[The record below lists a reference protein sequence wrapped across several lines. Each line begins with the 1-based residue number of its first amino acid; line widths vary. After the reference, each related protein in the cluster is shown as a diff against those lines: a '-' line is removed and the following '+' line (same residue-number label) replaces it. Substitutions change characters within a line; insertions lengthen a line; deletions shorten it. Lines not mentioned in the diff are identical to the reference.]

1 MRNKSQGIR
10 GVGGDMKQKMT
21 GVEEKLRH
29 KEVEYISIEDLEL
42 DVENPRFGEDSSV
55 TDTQIDVL
63 NNIVKNYG
71 VTDVISSIAVN
82 GYFSAEPMVVRKNN
96 NQKYTV
102 MEGNR
107 RLAACLILKNDDRA
121 RDQVN
126 LHQQY
131 IDKYIS
137 HGQPKID
144 PIPAIVFE
152 GDDGV
157 DKKSLISYLGVR
169 HIVSTKDWDSY
180 AKAAW
185 IARTIK
191 EGDMSVSDISTMIG
205 DRNST
210 IKRLLSGY
218 NFIKQMEST
227 GKYNKDDSV
236 KKGRGSN
243 TSYPFSWVYTL
254 LGYKSIQDFVGLS
267 EDPTDSNPIDDKKL
281 DNAKLLMTAMFG
293 NKNKGQN
300 SQVKDSRN
308 LGVLAEVVA
317 SPEKIV
323 LLKQGKDVEEINDLT
338 QPIGERLTSLML
350 DIRGRLDECITR
362 VGREDLP
369 RQDAIELNNYLE
381 QISKQF
387 RSFRVSINQAISG
400 NDSEG
405 F

>member
-1 MRNKSQGIR
+1 ME
-10 GVGGDMKQKMT
+10 D
-21 GVEEKLRH
+21 KLKH
-29 KEVEYISIEDLEL
+29 KAVQYINIEDLEL
-42 DVENPRFGEDSSV
+42 DVENPRFGEDSSSS
-55 TDTQIDVL
+55 DTQVDVL

-96 NQKYTV
+96 NKKFTV

-131 IDKYIS
+131 IDKYNS
-137 HGQPKID
+137 HGCPKID
-144 PIPAIVFE
+144 PVPAIVFE
-152 GDDGV
+152 DDDGV

-185 IARTIK
+185 ISRTIK

-218 NFIKQMEST
+218 NFIKQMESA

-254 LGYKSIQDFVGLS
+254 LSYKSIQDFVGLS
-267 EDPTDSNPIDDKKL
+267 DNPTDPNPIDEKKL
-281 DNAKLLMTAMFG
+281 DNAELLMTAMFG

-308 LGVLAEVVA
+308 LGVLAEIVA
-317 SPEKIV
+317 SPEKVI
-323 LLKQGKDVEEINDLT
+323 LLKQGKDVEDINDLT
-338 QPIGERLTSLML
+338 QPIGDRLTSLML
-350 DIRGRLDECITR
+350 EIRSKLDECLTR

-369 RQDAIELNNYLE
+369 MQDAIQLNIYLE

-387 RSFRVSINQAISG
+387 RSFRVSINEAITGS
-400 NDSEG
+400 DSEG

>member
-1 MRNKSQGIR
+1 
-10 GVGGDMKQKMT
+10 MKKNSV
-21 GVEEKLRH
+21 GVEDKLKH
-29 KEVEYISIEDLEL
+29 KAVQYINIEDLEL
-42 DVENPRFGEDSSV
+42 DVENPRFGEDSSSS
-55 TDTQIDVL
+55 DTQVDVL

-82 GYFSAEPMVVRKNN
+82 GYFSAEPMVVRENN
-96 NQKYTV
+96 NKKFTV

-131 IDKYIS
+131 IDKYNS
-137 HGQPKID
+137 HGCPKID
-144 PIPAIVFE
+144 PVPAIVFE
-152 GDDGV
+152 DDDGV

-185 IARTIK
+185 ISRTIK

-218 NFIKQMEST
+218 NFIKQMESA

-254 LGYKSIQDFVGLS
+254 LSYKSIQDFVGLS
-267 EDPTDSNPIDDKKL
+267 DNPTDPNPIDEKKL

-308 LGVLAEVVA
+308 LGVLAEIVA
-317 SPEKIV
+317 SPEKVI
-323 LLKQGKDVEEINDLT
+323 LLKQGKDVEDINDLT
-338 QPIGERLTSLML
+338 QPIGDRLTSLML
-350 DIRGRLDECITR
+350 EIRSKLDECLTR

-369 RQDAIELNNYLE
+369 MQDAIQLNIYLE

-387 RSFRVSINQAISG
+387 RSFRVSINEAITGS
-400 NDSEG
+400 DSEG

>member
-1 MRNKSQGIR
+1 
-10 GVGGDMKQKMT
+10 MKKNSV
-21 GVEEKLRH
+21 GVEDKLKH
-29 KEVEYISIEDLEL
+29 KAVQYINIEDLEL
-42 DVENPRFGEDSSV
+42 DVENPRFGEDSSSS
-55 TDTQIDVL
+55 DTQVDVL

-96 NQKYTV
+96 NKKFTV

-131 IDKYIS
+131 IDKYNS
-137 HGQPKID
+137 HGCPKID
-144 PIPAIVFE
+144 PVPAIVFE
-152 GDDGV
+152 DDDGV

-185 IARTIK
+185 ISRTIK

-205 DRNST
+205 DRKSN

-218 NFIKQMEST
+218 NFIKQMESA

-254 LGYKSIQDFVGLS
+254 LSYKSIQDFVGLS
-267 EDPTDSNPIDDKKL
+267 DNPTDPNPIDEKKL

-308 LGVLAEVVA
+308 LGVLAEIVA
-317 SPEKIV
+317 SPEKVI
-323 LLKQGKDVEEINDLT
+323 LLKQGKDVEDINDLT
-338 QPIGERLTSLML
+338 QPIGDRLTSLML
-350 DIRGRLDECITR
+350 EIRSKLDECLTR

-369 RQDAIELNNYLE
+369 MQDAIQLNIYLE

-387 RSFRVSINQAISG
+387 RSFRVSINEAITGS
-400 NDSEG
+400 DSEG

>member
-1 MRNKSQGIR
+1 
-10 GVGGDMKQKMT
+10 MKKNSV
-21 GVEEKLRH
+21 GVEDKLKH
-29 KEVEYISIEDLEL
+29 KAVQYINIEDLEL
-42 DVENPRFGEDSSV
+42 DVENPRFGEDSSSS
-55 TDTQIDVL
+55 DTQVDVL

-71 VTDVISSIAVN
+71 VTDVISSISVN

-96 NQKYTV
+96 NKKFTV

-131 IDKYIS
+131 IDKYNS
-137 HGQPKID
+137 HGCPKID
-144 PIPAIVFE
+144 PVPAIVFE
-152 GDDGV
+152 DDDGV

-185 IARTIK
+185 ISRTIK

-218 NFIKQMEST
+218 NFIKQMESA

-254 LGYKSIQDFVGLS
+254 LSYKSIQDFVGLS
-267 EDPTDSNPIDDKKL
+267 DNPTDPNPIDEKKL

-308 LGVLAEVVA
+308 LGVLAEIVA
-317 SPEKIV
+317 SPEKVI
-323 LLKQGKDVEEINDLT
+323 LLKQGKDVEDINDLT
-338 QPIGERLTSLML
+338 QPIGDRLTSLML
-350 DIRGRLDECITR
+350 EIRSKLDECLTR

-369 RQDAIELNNYLE
+369 MQDAIQLNIYLE

-387 RSFRVSINQAISG
+387 RSFRVSINEAITGS
-400 NDSEG
+400 DSEG

>member
-1 MRNKSQGIR
+1 MKKKS
-10 GVGGDMKQKMT
+10 T
-21 GVEEKLRH
+21 AVEDKLRH
-29 KEVEYISIEDLEL
+29 KEVQYLPIGFLDL
-42 DVENPRFGEDSSV
+42 DVENPRFGEDSSSS
-55 TDTQIDVL
+55 DTQIDVL

-82 GYFSAEPMVVRKNN
+82 GYFSAEPMVVKKIGDD
-96 NQKYTV
+96 KYTV

-121 RDQVN
+121 RDQVS

-131 IDKYIS
+131 IDKYIA
-137 HGQPKID
+137 HGYPKID

-152 GDDGV
+152 DDDDI

-191 EGDMSVSDISTMIG
+191 DGNMSVSDISTMIG

-218 NFIKQMEST
+218 NFIKQMESA

-267 EDPTDSNPIDDKKL
+267 DDPTISNPIDDKKL

-293 NKNKGQN
+293 NKNKGLN

-308 LGVLAEVVA
+308 LGVLAEIVA
-317 SPEKIV
+317 SPEKII

-338 QPIGERLTSLML
+338 QPIGERLTNLML
-350 DIRGRLDECITR
+350 EIRGKLDECITR

-369 RQDAIELNNYLE
+369 KQDAIDLLNYLE

-387 RSFRVSINQAISG
+387 RTLRTSISEAVSG
-400 NDSEG
+400 NDAEG

>member
-1 MRNKSQGIR
+1 MASNKTSVI
-10 GVGGDMKQKMT
+10 
-21 GVEEKLRH
+21 EEKLGR
-29 KEVEYISIEDLEL
+29 KAVTELELEHLLL
-42 DVENPRFGEDSSV
+42 DVENPRFGEESSSS
-55 TDTQIDVL
+55 DTQIDVL

-82 GYFSAEPMVVRKNN
+82 GYFSAEPMVVKKIGKD
-96 NQKYTV
+96 KYTV

-107 RLAACLILKNDDRA
+107 RLAACLILKGDDRA
-121 RDQVN
+121 RDQSS

-131 IDKYIS
+131 IDKYKQ
-137 HGQPKID
+137 HGSPKID
-144 PIPAIVFE
+144 PIPAIIFE
-152 GDDGV
+152 DGDEV

-191 EGDMSVSDISTMIG
+191 DGDMSVNDISTMIG

-210 IKRLLSGY
+210 IKRLLAGY
-218 NFIKQMEST
+218 HFIKQMEST
-227 GKYNKDDSV
+227 GKYNKEDSV

-254 LGYKSIQDFVGLS
+254 LGYKSVQDFVGLAD
-267 EDPTDSNPIDDKKL
+267 DPTIPDPIDVQKL

-300 SQVKDSRN
+300 SQVRDSRN
-308 LGVLAEVVA
+308 LGILAEVVA
-317 SPEKIV
+317 SPEKV
-323 LLKQGKDVEEINDLT
+323 SLLKQGKDVAEISDLT
-338 QPIGERLTSLML
+338 QPIEERLTGLML
-350 DIRGRLDECITR
+350 EIRSRLDECISR
-362 VGREDLP
+362 LGREDLS
-369 RQDAIELNNYLE
+369 RDGAVDLLNYVD
-381 QISKQF
+381 QIGKQF
-387 RSFRVSINQAISG
+387 RTFKTAVTNAING
-400 NDSEG
+400 DNEEG

>member
-1 MRNKSQGIR
+1 
-10 GVGGDMKQKMT
+10 MKKNSV
-21 GVEEKLRH
+21 GVEDKLKH
-29 KEVEYISIEDLEL
+29 KAVQYINIEDLEL
-42 DVENPRFGEDSSV
+42 DVENPRFGEDSSSS
-55 TDTQIDVL
+55 DTQVDVL

-96 NQKYTV
+96 NKKFTV

-131 IDKYIS
+131 IDKYNS
-137 HGQPKID
+137 HGCPKID
-144 PIPAIVFE
+144 PVPAIVFE
-152 GDDGV
+152 DDDGV

-185 IARTIK
+185 ISRTIK

-218 NFIKQMEST
+218 NFIKQMESA

-254 LGYKSIQDFVGLS
+254 LSYKSIQDFVGLS
-267 EDPTDSNPIDDKKL
+267 DNPTDPNPIDEKKL

-308 LGVLAEVVA
+308 LGVLAEIVA
-317 SPEKIV
+317 SPEKVI
-323 LLKQGKDVEEINDLT
+323 LLKQGKDVEDINDLT
-338 QPIGERLTSLML
+338 QPISDRLTSLML
-350 DIRGRLDECITR
+350 EIRSKLDECLTR

-369 RQDAIELNNYLE
+369 MQDAIQLNIYLE

-387 RSFRVSINQAISG
+387 RSFRVSINEAITGS
-400 NDSEG
+400 DSEG

>member
-1 MRNKSQGIR
+1 
-10 GVGGDMKQKMT
+10 MKKNSV
-21 GVEEKLRH
+21 GVEDKLKH
-29 KEVEYISIEDLEL
+29 KAVQYINIEDLEL
-42 DVENPRFGEDSSV
+42 DVENPRFGEDSSSS
-55 TDTQIDVL
+55 DTQVYVL

-96 NQKYTV
+96 NKKFTV

-131 IDKYIS
+131 IDKYNS
-137 HGQPKID
+137 HGCPKID
-144 PIPAIVFE
+144 PVPAIVFE
-152 GDDGV
+152 DDDGV

-185 IARTIK
+185 ISRTIK

-218 NFIKQMEST
+218 NFIKQMESA

-254 LGYKSIQDFVGLS
+254 LSYKSIQDFVGLS
-267 EDPTDSNPIDDKKL
+267 DNPTDPNPIDEKKL

-308 LGVLAEVVA
+308 LGVLAEIVA
-317 SPEKIV
+317 SPEKVI
-323 LLKQGKDVEEINDLT
+323 LLKQGKDVEDINDLT
-338 QPIGERLTSLML
+338 QPIGDRLTSLML
-350 DIRGRLDECITR
+350 EIRSKLDECLTR

-369 RQDAIELNNYLE
+369 MQDAIQLNIYLE

-387 RSFRVSINQAISG
+387 RSFRVSINEAITGS
-400 NDSEG
+400 DSEG

>member
-1 MRNKSQGIR
+1 
-10 GVGGDMKQKMT
+10 MKKNSV
-21 GVEEKLRH
+21 GVEDKLKH
-29 KEVEYISIEDLEL
+29 KAVQYINIEDLEL
-42 DVENPRFGEDSSV
+42 DVENPRFGEDSSSS
-55 TDTQIDVL
+55 DTQVDVL

-96 NQKYTV
+96 NKKFTV

-131 IDKYIS
+131 IDKYNS
-137 HGQPKID
+137 HGCPKID
-144 PIPAIVFE
+144 PVPAIVFE
-152 GDDGV
+152 DDDGV

-185 IARTIK
+185 ISRTIK

-218 NFIKQMEST
+218 NFIKQMESA

-254 LGYKSIQDFVGLS
+254 LSYKSIQDFVGLS
-267 EDPTDSNPIDDKKL
+267 DNPTDPNPIDEKKL

-308 LGVLAEVVA
+308 LGVLAEIVA
-317 SPEKIV
+317 SPEKVIQ
-323 LLKQGKDVEEINDLT
+323 LKQGKDVEDINDLT
-338 QPIGERLTSLML
+338 QPIGDRLTSLML
-350 DIRGRLDECITR
+350 EIRSKLDECLTR

-369 RQDAIELNNYLE
+369 MQDAIQLNIYLE

-387 RSFRVSINQAISG
+387 RSFRVSINEAITGS
-400 NDSEG
+400 DSEG

>member
-1 MRNKSQGIR
+1 
-10 GVGGDMKQKMT
+10 MKKVN
-21 GVEEKLRH
+21 GVEDRLRH
-29 KEVEYISIEDLEL
+29 KAVQYIRLNELFL
-42 DVENPRFGEDSSV
+42 DVENPRFGEDASSGS
-55 TDTQIDVL
+55 TQVDVL

-71 VTDVISSIAVN
+71 VNDVISSLAVN
-82 GYFSAEPMVVRKNN
+82 GYFSAEPMVVKKNGKNN
-96 NQKYTV
+96 YIV

-121 RDQVN
+121 RDQIS
-126 LHQQY
+126 LHKQY

-137 HGQPKID
+137 HNSPDLDKI
-144 PIPAIVFE
+144 PVIVFDD
-152 GDDGV
+152 DDGI

-191 EGDMSVSDISTMIG
+191 DGNMSVDDISTMIG

-218 NFIKQMEST
+218 NFIKQLESA

-243 TSYPFSWVYTL
+243 TSYPFSWVYTA

-267 EDPTDSNPIDDKKL
+267 EDATNENPIDTKKI

-293 NKNKGQN
+293 NKTKGQN

-317 SPEKIV
+317 SSEKV
-323 LLKQGKDVEEINDLT
+323 ALLKLGQDVEHIADLT
-338 QPIGERLTSLML
+338 QPIGERLTNLML
-350 DIRGRLDECITR
+350 EIRGKLDECISR
-362 VGREDLP
+362 LGRDYLP
-369 RQDAIELNNYLE
+369 KDDAIELLSYLD
-381 QISKQF
+381 QTSKQF
-387 RSFRVSINQAISG
+387 RTFKNGLTQAISG
-400 NDSEG
+400 DNTED

>member
-1 MRNKSQGIR
+1 
-10 GVGGDMKQKMT
+10 MKKNSV
-21 GVEEKLRH
+21 GVEDKLKH
-29 KEVEYISIEDLEL
+29 KAVQYINIEDLEL
-42 DVENPRFGEDSSV
+42 DVENPRFGEDSSSS
-55 TDTQIDVL
+55 DTQVDVL

-96 NQKYTV
+96 NKKFTV

-131 IDKYIS
+131 IDKYNS
-137 HGQPKID
+137 HGCPKID
-144 PIPAIVFE
+144 PVPAIVFE
-152 GDDGV
+152 DDDGV

-185 IARTIK
+185 ISRTIK

-218 NFIKQMEST
+218 NFIKQMESA

-254 LGYKSIQDFVGLS
+254 LSYKSIQDFVGLS
-267 EDPTDSNPIDDKKL
+267 DNPTDPNPIDEKKL

-308 LGVLAEVVA
+308 LGVLAEIVA
-317 SPEKIV
+317 SPEKVI
-323 LLKQGKDVEEINDLT
+323 LLKQGKDVEDINDLT
-338 QPIGERLTSLML
+338 QPIGDRLTSLML
-350 DIRGRLDECITR
+350 EIRSKLDECLTR

-369 RQDAIELNNYLE
+369 MQDAIQLNIYLE

-387 RSFRVSINQAISG
+387 KSFRVSINEAITGS
-400 NDSEG
+400 DSEG

>member
-1 MRNKSQGIR
+1 
-10 GVGGDMKQKMT
+10 MKKNSV
-21 GVEEKLRH
+21 GVEDKLKH
-29 KEVEYISIEDLEL
+29 KAVQYINIEDLEL
-42 DVENPRFGEDSSV
+42 DVENPRFGEDSSSS
-55 TDTQIDVL
+55 DTQVDVL

-96 NQKYTV
+96 NKKFTV

-107 RLAACLILKNDDRA
+107 RLAACLIHKNDDRA

-131 IDKYIS
+131 IDKYNS
-137 HGQPKID
+137 HGCPKID
-144 PIPAIVFE
+144 PVPAIVFE
-152 GDDGV
+152 DDDGV

-185 IARTIK
+185 ISRTIK

-218 NFIKQMEST
+218 NFIKQMESA

-254 LGYKSIQDFVGLS
+254 LSYKSIQDFVGLS
-267 EDPTDSNPIDDKKL
+267 DNPTDPNPIDEKKL

-308 LGVLAEVVA
+308 LGVLAEIVA
-317 SPEKIV
+317 SPEKVI
-323 LLKQGKDVEEINDLT
+323 LLKQGKDVEDINDLT
-338 QPIGERLTSLML
+338 QPIGDRLTSLML
-350 DIRGRLDECITR
+350 EIRSKLDECLTR

-369 RQDAIELNNYLE
+369 MQDAIQLNIYLE

-387 RSFRVSINQAISG
+387 RSFRVSINEAITGS
-400 NDSEG
+400 DSEG

>member
-1 MRNKSQGIR
+1 ME
-10 GVGGDMKQKMT
+10 D
-21 GVEEKLRH
+21 KLKH
-29 KEVEYISIEDLEL
+29 KAVQYINIEDLEL
-42 DVENPRFGEDSSV
+42 DVENPRFGEDSSSS
-55 TDTQIDVL
+55 DTQVDVL

-96 NQKYTV
+96 NKKFTV

-131 IDKYIS
+131 IDKYNS
-137 HGQPKID
+137 HGCPKID
-144 PIPAIVFE
+144 PVPAIVFE
-152 GDDGV
+152 DDDGV

-185 IARTIK
+185 ISRTIK

-218 NFIKQMEST
+218 NFIKQMESA

-243 TSYPFSWVYTL
+243 TSYPSSWVYTL
-254 LGYKSIQDFVGLS
+254 LSYKSIQDFVGLS
-267 EDPTDSNPIDDKKL
+267 DNPTDPNPIDEKKL

-308 LGVLAEVVA
+308 LGVLAEIVA
-317 SPEKIV
+317 SPEKVI
-323 LLKQGKDVEEINDLT
+323 LLKQGKDVEDINDLT
-338 QPIGERLTSLML
+338 QPIGDRLTSLML
-350 DIRGRLDECITR
+350 EIRSKLDECLTR

-369 RQDAIELNNYLE
+369 MQDAIQLNIYLE

-387 RSFRVSINQAISG
+387 RSFRVSINEAITGS
-400 NDSEG
+400 DSEG

>member
-1 MRNKSQGIR
+1 
-10 GVGGDMKQKMT
+10 MKKNSV
-21 GVEEKLRH
+21 GVEDKLKH
-29 KEVEYISIEDLEL
+29 KAVQYINIEDLEL
-42 DVENPRFGEDSSV
+42 DVENPRFGEDSSSS
-55 TDTQIDVL
+55 DTQVDVL

-96 NQKYTV
+96 NKKFTV

-131 IDKYIS
+131 IDKYNS
-137 HGQPKID
+137 HGCPKID
-144 PIPAIVFE
+144 PVPAIVFE
-152 GDDGV
+152 DDDGV

-185 IARTIK
+185 ISRTIK

-218 NFIKQMEST
+218 NFIKQMESA

-254 LGYKSIQDFVGLS
+254 LSYKSIQDFVGLS
-267 EDPTDSNPIDDKKL
+267 DNPTDPNPIDEKKL
-281 DNAKLLMTAMFG
+281 DNAKL
-293 NKNKGQN
+293 
-300 SQVKDSRN
+300 
-308 LGVLAEVVA
+308 
-317 SPEKIV
+317 
-323 LLKQGKDVEEINDLT
+323 
-338 QPIGERLTSLML
+338 
-350 DIRGRLDECITR
+350 
-362 VGREDLP
+362 
-369 RQDAIELNNYLE
+369 
-381 QISKQF
+381 
-387 RSFRVSINQAISG
+387 
-400 NDSEG
+400 
-405 F
+405 

>member
-1 MRNKSQGIR
+1 
-10 GVGGDMKQKMT
+10 MKKNSV
-21 GVEEKLRH
+21 GVEDKLKH
-29 KEVEYISIEDLEL
+29 KAVQYINIEDLEL
-42 DVENPRFGEDSSV
+42 DVENPRFGEDSSSS
-55 TDTQIDVL
+55 DTQVDVL

-96 NQKYTV
+96 NKQFTV

-107 RLAACLILKNDDRA
+107 RLAPCLILNNDDRA
-121 RDQVN
+121 RDQVH

-131 IDKYIS
+131 IDKYNS
-137 HGQPKID
+137 HGCPKID
-144 PIPAIVFE
+144 PVPAIVFE
-152 GDDGV
+152 DDDGV

-185 IARTIK
+185 ISRTIK

-218 NFIKQMEST
+218 NFIKQMESA

-254 LGYKSIQDFVGLS
+254 LSYKSIQDFVGLS
-267 EDPTDSNPIDDKKL
+267 DNPTDPNPIDEKKL

-308 LGVLAEVVA
+308 LGVLAEIVA
-317 SPEKIV
+317 SPEKVI
-323 LLKQGKDVEEINDLT
+323 LLKQGKDVEDINDLT
-338 QPIGERLTSLML
+338 QPIGDRLTSLML
-350 DIRGRLDECITR
+350 EIRSKLDECLTR

-369 RQDAIELNNYLE
+369 MQDAIQLNIYLE

-387 RSFRVSINQAISG
+387 RSFRVSINEAITGS
-400 NDSEG
+400 DSEG

>member
-1 MRNKSQGIR
+1 
-10 GVGGDMKQKMT
+10 MKKNSV
-21 GVEEKLRH
+21 GVEDKLKH
-29 KEVEYISIEDLEL
+29 KAVQYINIEDLEL
-42 DVENPRFGEDSSV
+42 DVENPRFGEDSSSS
-55 TDTQIDVL
+55 DTQVDVL

-96 NQKYTV
+96 NKKFTV

-131 IDKYIS
+131 IDKYNS
-137 HGQPKID
+137 HGCPKID
-144 PIPAIVFE
+144 PVPAIVFE
-152 GDDGV
+152 DDDGV

-185 IARTIK
+185 ISRTIK

-218 NFIKQMEST
+218 NFIKQMESA

-254 LGYKSIQDFVGLS
+254 LSYKSIQDFVGLS
-267 EDPTDSNPIDDKKL
+267 DNPTDPNPIDEKKL

-308 LGVLAEVVA
+308 IGVLAEIVA
-317 SPEKIV
+317 SPEKVI
-323 LLKQGKDVEEINDLT
+323 LLKQGKDVEDINDLT
-338 QPIGERLTSLML
+338 QPIGDRLTSLML
-350 DIRGRLDECITR
+350 EIRSKLDECLTR

-369 RQDAIELNNYLE
+369 MQDAIQLNIYLE

-387 RSFRVSINQAISG
+387 RSFRVSINEAITGS
-400 NDSEG
+400 DSEG

>member
-1 MRNKSQGIR
+1 ME
-10 GVGGDMKQKMT
+10 D
-21 GVEEKLRH
+21 KLKH
-29 KEVEYISIEDLEL
+29 KAVQYINIEDLEL
-42 DVENPRFGEDSSV
+42 DVENPRFGEDSSSS
-55 TDTQIDVL
+55 DTQVDVL

-96 NQKYTV
+96 NKKFTV

-131 IDKYIS
+131 IDKYNS
-137 HGQPKID
+137 HGCPKID
-144 PIPAIVFE
+144 PVPAIVFE
-152 GDDGV
+152 DDDGV

-185 IARTIK
+185 ISRTIK

-218 NFIKQMEST
+218 NFIKQMESA

-254 LGYKSIQDFVGLS
+254 LSYKSIQDFVGLS
-267 EDPTDSNPIDDKKL
+267 DNPTDPNPIDEKKL

-308 LGVLAEVVA
+308 LGVLAEIVA
-317 SPEKIV
+317 SPEKVI
-323 LLKQGKDVEEINDLT
+323 LLKQGKDVEDINDLT
-338 QPIGERLTSLML
+338 QPIGDRLTSLML
-350 DIRGRLDECITR
+350 EIRSKLDECLTR

-369 RQDAIELNNYLE
+369 MQDAIQLNIYLE

-387 RSFRVSINQAISG
+387 RSFRVSINEAITGS
-400 NDSEG
+400 DSEG

>member
-1 MRNKSQGIR
+1 MKKKSA
-10 GVGGDMKQKMT
+10 

-29 KEVEYISIEDLEL
+29 KEVQYLPIDFLDL
-42 DVENPRFGEDSSV
+42 DVENPRFGEDSSSS
-55 TDTQIDVL
+55 DTQIDVL

-82 GYFSAEPMVVRKNN
+82 GYFSAEPMVVKKIGND
-96 NQKYTV
+96 KYTV

-121 RDQVN
+121 RDQVS

-131 IDKYIS
+131 IDKYIA
-137 HGQPKID
+137 HNRPKID

-152 GDDGV
+152 DDDDI
-157 DKKSLISYLGVR
+157 DKRSLISYLGVR

-191 EGDMSVSDISTMIG
+191 DGNMSVSDISTMIG

-218 NFIKQMEST
+218 NFIKQMELA

-267 EDPTDSNPIDDKKL
+267 DDPTISNPIDDKKL

-293 NKNKGQN
+293 NKNKGLN

-308 LGVLAEVVA
+308 LGVLAEIVA
-317 SPEKIV
+317 SPEKII

-338 QPIGERLTSLML
+338 QPIGERLTNLML
-350 DIRGRLDECITR
+350 EIRGKLDECITR

-369 RQDAIELNNYLE
+369 KQDAIDLLNYLE

-387 RSFRVSINQAISG
+387 RTLRTSISEAVSG
-400 NDSEG
+400 NDAEG

>member
-1 MRNKSQGIR
+1 
-10 GVGGDMKQKMT
+10 MKKNSV
-21 GVEEKLRH
+21 GVEDKLKH
-29 KEVEYISIEDLEL
+29 KAVQYINIEDLEL
-42 DVENPRFGEDSSV
+42 DVENPRFGEDSSSS
-55 TDTQIDVL
+55 DTQVDVL

-96 NQKYTV
+96 NKKFTV

-131 IDKYIS
+131 IDKYNS
-137 HGQPKID
+137 HGCPKID
-144 PIPAIVFE
+144 PVPAIVFE
-152 GDDGV
+152 DDDGV

-185 IARTIK
+185 ISRTIK

-218 NFIKQMEST
+218 NFIKQMESA

-254 LGYKSIQDFVGLS
+254 LSYKSIQDFVGLS
-267 EDPTDSNPIDDKKL
+267 DNPTDPNPIDEKKL
-281 DNAKLLMTAMFG
+281 DNAELLMTAMFG

-308 LGVLAEVVA
+308 LGVLAEIVA
-317 SPEKIV
+317 SPEKVI
-323 LLKQGKDVEEINDLT
+323 LLKQGKDVEDINDLT
-338 QPIGERLTSLML
+338 QPIGDRLTSLML
-350 DIRGRLDECITR
+350 EIRSKLDECLTR

-369 RQDAIELNNYLE
+369 MQDAIQLNIYLE

-387 RSFRVSINQAISG
+387 RSFRVSINEAITGS
-400 NDSEG
+400 DSEG

>member
-1 MRNKSQGIR
+1 
-10 GVGGDMKQKMT
+10 MKKNSV
-21 GVEEKLRH
+21 GVEDKLKH
-29 KEVEYISIEDLEL
+29 KAVQYINIEDLEL
-42 DVENPRFGEDSSV
+42 DVENPRFGEDSSSS
-55 TDTQIDVL
+55 DTQVDVL

-96 NQKYTV
+96 NKKFTV

-131 IDKYIS
+131 IDKYNS
-137 HGQPKID
+137 HGCPKID
-144 PIPAIVFE
+144 PVPAIVFE
-152 GDDGV
+152 DDDGV

-185 IARTIK
+185 ISRTIK

-218 NFIKQMEST
+218 NFIKQMESA

-254 LGYKSIQDFVGLS
+254 LSYKSIQDFVGLS
-267 EDPTDSNPIDDKKL
+267 DNPTDPNPIDEKKL

-308 LGVLAEVVA
+308 LGVLAEIVA
-317 SPEKIV
+317 SPEKVI
-323 LLKQGKDVEEINDLT
+323 LLKQGKDVEDINDLT
-338 QPIGERLTSLML
+338 QPIGDRLTSLML
-350 DIRGRLDECITR
+350 EIRSKLDECLAR

-369 RQDAIELNNYLE
+369 MQDAIQLNIYLE

-387 RSFRVSINQAISG
+387 RSFRVSINEAITGS
-400 NDSEG
+400 DSEG

>member
-1 MRNKSQGIR
+1 
-10 GVGGDMKQKMT
+10 MKKNSV
-21 GVEEKLRH
+21 GVEDKLKH
-29 KEVEYISIEDLEL
+29 KAVQYINIEDLEL
-42 DVENPRFGEDSSV
+42 DVENPRFGEDSSSS
-55 TDTQIDVL
+55 DTQVDVL

-96 NQKYTV
+96 NKKFTV

-131 IDKYIS
+131 IDKYNS
-137 HGQPKID
+137 HGCPKID
-144 PIPAIVFE
+144 QVPAIVFE
-152 GDDGV
+152 DDDGV

-185 IARTIK
+185 ISRTIK

-218 NFIKQMEST
+218 NFIKQMESA

-254 LGYKSIQDFVGLS
+254 LSYKSIQDFVGLS
-267 EDPTDSNPIDDKKL
+267 DNPTDPNPIDEKKL

-308 LGVLAEVVA
+308 LGVLAEIVA
-317 SPEKIV
+317 SPEKVI
-323 LLKQGKDVEEINDLT
+323 LLKQGKDVEDINDLT
-338 QPIGERLTSLML
+338 QPIGDRLTSLML
-350 DIRGRLDECITR
+350 EIRSKLDECLTR

-369 RQDAIELNNYLE
+369 MQDAIQLNIYLE

-387 RSFRVSINQAISG
+387 RSFRVSINEAITGS
-400 NDSEG
+400 DSEG

>member
-1 MRNKSQGIR
+1 M
-10 GVGGDMKQKMT
+10 
-21 GVEEKLRH
+21 GVEAKLRH
-29 KEVEYISIEDLEL
+29 KDVSYISLEDLDL
-42 DVENPRFGEDSSV
+42 DVENPRFGEDSSSS
-55 TDTQIDVL
+55 DTQVDVL

-82 GYFSAEPMVVRKNN
+82 GYFSAEPMVVRKNGN
-96 NQKYTV
+96 KRYTV

-131 IDKYIS
+131 ITKYIS
-137 HGQPKID
+137 HGEPKID
-144 PIPAIVFE
+144 PIPAIIFE
-152 GDDGV
+152 DDDGI

-191 EGDMSVSDISTMIG
+191 DGDMSVSDISTMIG

-267 EDPTDSNPIDDKKL
+267 EDPTISHPINENKL

-308 LGVLAEVVA
+308 LGVLAEIVA
-317 SPEKIV
+317 SPEKII
-323 LLKQGKDVEEINDLT
+323 LLKQGKAVDEINDLT
-338 QPIGERLTSLML
+338 QPIGDRLTNLML
-350 DIRGRLDECITR
+350 EIRGRLDECITR
-362 VGREDLP
+362 VGREDLSS
-369 RQDAIELNNYLE
+369 QDAINLNSYLE

-387 RSFRVSINQAISG
+387 RSFRTAINNAISG

>member
-1 MRNKSQGIR
+1 MKKKS
-10 GVGGDMKQKMT
+10 M
-21 GVEEKLRH
+21 GVEAKLRH
-29 KEVEYISIEDLEL
+29 KDVSYISLEDLDL
-42 DVENPRFGEDSSV
+42 DVENPRFGEDSSSS
-55 TDTQIDVL
+55 DTQVDVL

-82 GYFSAEPMVVRKNN
+82 GYFSAEPMVVRKNGN
-96 NQKYTV
+96 KRYTV

-131 IDKYIS
+131 ITKYIS
-137 HGQPKID
+137 HGEPKID
-144 PIPAIVFE
+144 PIPAIIFE
-152 GDDGV
+152 DDDGI

-191 EGDMSVSDISTMIG
+191 DGDMSVSDISTMIG

-267 EDPTDSNPIDDKKL
+267 EDPTISHPINENKL

-308 LGVLAEVVA
+308 LGVLAEIVA
-317 SPEKIV
+317 SPEKII
-323 LLKQGKDVEEINDLT
+323 LLKQGKAVDEINDLT
-338 QPIGERLTSLML
+338 QPIGDRLTNLML
-350 DIRGRLDECITR
+350 EIRGRLDECITR
-362 VGREDLP
+362 VGREDLSS
-369 RQDAIELNNYLE
+369 QDAINLNSYLE

-387 RSFRVSINQAISG
+387 RSFRTAINNAISG

>member
-1 MRNKSQGIR
+1 
-10 GVGGDMKQKMT
+10 MKKNSV
-21 GVEEKLRH
+21 GVEDKLKH
-29 KEVEYISIEDLEL
+29 KAVQYINIEDLEL
-42 DVENPRFGEDSSV
+42 DVENPRFGEDSSSS
-55 TDTQIDVL
+55 DTQVDVL

-96 NQKYTV
+96 NKKFTV

-131 IDKYIS
+131 IDKYNS
-137 HGQPKID
+137 HGCPKID
-144 PIPAIVFE
+144 PVPAIVFE
-152 GDDGV
+152 DDDGV

-185 IARTIK
+185 ISRTIK

-218 NFIKQMEST
+218 NFIKQMESA

-254 LGYKSIQDFVGLS
+254 LSYKSIQDFVGLS
-267 EDPTDSNPIDDKKL
+267 DNPTAPNPIDEKKL

-308 LGVLAEVVA
+308 LGVLAEIVA
-317 SPEKIV
+317 SPEKVI
-323 LLKQGKDVEEINDLT
+323 LLKQGKDVEDINDLT
-338 QPIGERLTSLML
+338 QPIGDRLTSLML
-350 DIRGRLDECITR
+350 EIRSKLDECLTR

-369 RQDAIELNNYLE
+369 MQDAIQLNIYLE

-387 RSFRVSINQAISG
+387 RSFRVSINEAITGS
-400 NDSEG
+400 DSEG

>member
-1 MRNKSQGIR
+1 
-10 GVGGDMKQKMT
+10 MKKNSV
-21 GVEEKLRH
+21 GVEDKLKH
-29 KEVEYISIEDLEL
+29 KAVQYINIEDLEL
-42 DVENPRFGEDSSV
+42 DVENPRFGEDSSSS
-55 TDTQIDVL
+55 DTQVDVL

-96 NQKYTV
+96 NKKFTV

-131 IDKYIS
+131 IDKYNS
-137 HGQPKID
+137 HGCPKID
-144 PIPAIVFE
+144 PVPAIVFE
-152 GDDGV
+152 DDDGV

-185 IARTIK
+185 ISRTIK

-218 NFIKQMEST
+218 NFIKQMESA

-254 LGYKSIQDFVGLS
+254 LSYKSIQDFVGLS
-267 EDPTDSNPIDDKKL
+267 DNPTDPNPIDEKKL

-308 LGVLAEVVA
+308 LGVLAEIVA
-317 SPEKIV
+317 SPEKVI
-323 LLKQGKDVEEINDLT
+323 LLKQGKDVEDINDLT
-338 QPIGERLTSLML
+338 QPIGDRLTSLML
-350 DIRGRLDECITR
+350 EIRSKLDECLTR

-369 RQDAIELNNYLE
+369 MQDAIQLNIYLE
-381 QISKQF
+381 QLSKQF
-387 RSFRVSINQAISG
+387 RSFRVSINEAITGS
-400 NDSEG
+400 DSEG

>member
-1 MRNKSQGIR
+1 
-10 GVGGDMKQKMT
+10 MKKNSV
-21 GVEEKLRH
+21 GVEDKLKH
-29 KEVEYISIEDLEL
+29 KAVQYINIEDLEL
-42 DVENPRFGEDSSV
+42 DVENPRFGEDSSSS
-55 TDTQIDVL
+55 DTQVDVL

-96 NQKYTV
+96 NKKFTV

-131 IDKYIS
+131 IDKYNS
-137 HGQPKID
+137 HGCPKID
-144 PIPAIVFE
+144 PVPAIVFE
-152 GDDGV
+152 DDDGV

-185 IARTIK
+185 ISRTIK

-218 NFIKQMEST
+218 NFIKQMESA

-254 LGYKSIQDFVGLS
+254 LSYKSIQDFVGLS
-267 EDPTDSNPIDDKKL
+267 DNPTDPNPIDEKKL

-308 LGVLAEVVA
+308 LGVLAEIVA
-317 SPEKIV
+317 SPEKVI
-323 LLKQGKDVEEINDLT
+323 LLKQGKDVEDINDIT
-338 QPIGERLTSLML
+338 QPIGDRLTSLML
-350 DIRGRLDECITR
+350 EIRSKLDECLTR

-369 RQDAIELNNYLE
+369 MQDAIQLNIYLE

-387 RSFRVSINQAISG
+387 RSFRVSINEAITGS
-400 NDSEG
+400 DSEG

>member
-1 MRNKSQGIR
+1 
-10 GVGGDMKQKMT
+10 MKKNSV
-21 GVEEKLRH
+21 GVEDKLKH
-29 KEVEYISIEDLEL
+29 KAVQYINIEDLEL
-42 DVENPRFGEDSSV
+42 DVGNPRFGEDSSSS
-55 TDTQIDVL
+55 DTQVDVL

-96 NQKYTV
+96 NKKFTV

-131 IDKYIS
+131 IDKYNS
-137 HGQPKID
+137 HGCPKID
-144 PIPAIVFE
+144 PVPAIVFE
-152 GDDGV
+152 DDDGV

-185 IARTIK
+185 ISRTIK

-218 NFIKQMEST
+218 NFIKQMESA

-254 LGYKSIQDFVGLS
+254 LSYKSIQDFVGLS
-267 EDPTDSNPIDDKKL
+267 DNPTDPNPIDEKKL

-308 LGVLAEVVA
+308 LGVLAEIVA
-317 SPEKIV
+317 SPEKVI
-323 LLKQGKDVEEINDLT
+323 LLKQGKDVEDINDLT
-338 QPIGERLTSLML
+338 QPIGDRLTSLML
-350 DIRGRLDECITR
+350 EIRSKLDECLTR

-369 RQDAIELNNYLE
+369 MQDAIQLNIYLE

-387 RSFRVSINQAISG
+387 RSFRVSINEAITGS
-400 NDSEG
+400 DSEG

>member
-1 MRNKSQGIR
+1 
-10 GVGGDMKQKMT
+10 MKKNSV
-21 GVEEKLRH
+21 GVEDKLKH
-29 KEVEYISIEDLEL
+29 KAVQYINIEDLEL
-42 DVENPRFGEDSSV
+42 DVENPRFGEDSSSS
-55 TDTQIDVL
+55 DTQVDVL

-71 VTDVISSIAVN
+71 VTDVISSIAVS

-96 NQKYTV
+96 NKKFTV

-131 IDKYIS
+131 IDKYNS
-137 HGQPKID
+137 HGCPKID
-144 PIPAIVFE
+144 PVPAIVFE
-152 GDDGV
+152 DDDGV

-185 IARTIK
+185 ISRTIK

-218 NFIKQMEST
+218 NFIKQMESA

-254 LGYKSIQDFVGLS
+254 LSYKSIQDFVGLS
-267 EDPTDSNPIDDKKL
+267 DNPTDPNPIDEKKL

-308 LGVLAEVVA
+308 LGVLAEIVA
-317 SPEKIV
+317 SPEKVI
-323 LLKQGKDVEEINDLT
+323 LLKQGKDVEDINDLT
-338 QPIGERLTSLML
+338 QPIGDRLTSLML
-350 DIRGRLDECITR
+350 EIRSKLDECLTR

-369 RQDAIELNNYLE
+369 MQDAIQLNIYLE

-387 RSFRVSINQAISG
+387 RSFRVSINEAITGS
-400 NDSEG
+400 DSEG

>member
-1 MRNKSQGIR
+1 ME
-10 GVGGDMKQKMT
+10 D
-21 GVEEKLRH
+21 KLKH
-29 KEVEYISIEDLEL
+29 KAVQYINIEDLEL
-42 DVENPRFGEDSSV
+42 DVENPRFGEDSSSS
-55 TDTQIDVL
+55 DTQVDVL

-96 NQKYTV
+96 NKKFTV

-131 IDKYIS
+131 IDKYNS
-137 HGQPKID
+137 HGCPKID
-144 PIPAIVFE
+144 PVPAIVFE
-152 GDDGV
+152 DDDGV

-185 IARTIK
+185 ISRTIK

-218 NFIKQMEST
+218 NFIKQMESA

-254 LGYKSIQDFVGLS
+254 LSYKSIQDFVGLS
-267 EDPTDSNPIDDKKL
+267 DNPTDPNPIDEKKL

-308 LGVLAEVVA
+308 LGVLAEIVA
-317 SPEKIV
+317 SPEKVI
-323 LLKQGKDVEEINDLT
+323 LLKQGKDVEDINDLT
-338 QPIGERLTSLML
+338 QPIGDRLTSLML
-350 DIRGRLDECITR
+350 EIRSKLDECLTR
-362 VGREDLP
+362 VGRED
-369 RQDAIELNNYLE
+369 
-381 QISKQF
+381 
-387 RSFRVSINQAISG
+387 
-400 NDSEG
+400 
-405 F
+405 

>member
-1 MRNKSQGIR
+1 
-10 GVGGDMKQKMT
+10 MKKNSV
-21 GVEEKLRH
+21 GVEDKLKH
-29 KEVEYISIEDLEL
+29 KAVQYINIEDLEL
-42 DVENPRFGEDSSV
+42 DVENPRFGEDSSSS
-55 TDTQIDVL
+55 DTQVDVL

-96 NQKYTV
+96 KKKFTV

-131 IDKYIS
+131 IDKYNS
-137 HGQPKID
+137 HGCPKID
-144 PIPAIVFE
+144 PVPAIVFE
-152 GDDGV
+152 DDDGV

-185 IARTIK
+185 ISRTIK

-218 NFIKQMEST
+218 NFIKQMESA

-254 LGYKSIQDFVGLS
+254 LSYKSIQDFVGLS
-267 EDPTDSNPIDDKKL
+267 DNPTDPNPIDEKKL

-308 LGVLAEVVA
+308 LGVLAEIVA
-317 SPEKIV
+317 SPEKVI
-323 LLKQGKDVEEINDLT
+323 LLKQGKDVEDINDLT
-338 QPIGERLTSLML
+338 QPIGDRLTSLML
-350 DIRGRLDECITR
+350 EIRSKLDECLTR

-369 RQDAIELNNYLE
+369 MQDAIQLNIYLE

-387 RSFRVSINQAISG
+387 RSFRVSINEAITGS
-400 NDSEG
+400 DSEG

>member
-1 MRNKSQGIR
+1 
-10 GVGGDMKQKMT
+10 MKKNSV
-21 GVEEKLRH
+21 GVEDKLKH
-29 KEVEYISIEDLEL
+29 KAVQYINIEDLEL
-42 DVENPRFGEDSSV
+42 DVENPRFGEDSSSS
-55 TDTQIDVL
+55 DTQVDVL

-96 NQKYTV
+96 NKKFTV

-131 IDKYIS
+131 IDKYNS
-137 HGQPKID
+137 HGCPKID
-144 PIPAIVFE
+144 PVPAIVFE
-152 GDDGV
+152 DDDGV

-185 IARTIK
+185 ISRTIK

-218 NFIKQMEST
+218 NFIKQMESA

-254 LGYKSIQDFVGLS
+254 LSYKSIQDFVGLS
-267 EDPTDSNPIDDKKL
+267 DNPTDPNPIDEKKL

-308 LGVLAEVVA
+308 LGVLAEIVA
-317 SPEKIV
+317 SPEKVI
-323 LLKQGKDVEEINDLT
+323 LLKPGQDVDDLTDLT
-338 QPIGERLTSLML
+338 QPIGDRLTSLML
-350 DIRGRLDECITR
+350 EIRSKLDECLTR

-369 RQDAIELNNYLE
+369 MQDAIQLNIYLE

-387 RSFRVSINQAISG
+387 RSFRVSINEAITGS
-400 NDSEG
+400 DSEG

>member
-1 MRNKSQGIR
+1 
-10 GVGGDMKQKMT
+10 MKKNSV
-21 GVEEKLRH
+21 GVEDKLKH
-29 KEVEYISIEDLEL
+29 KAVQYINIEDLEL
-42 DVENPRFGEDSSV
+42 DVENPRFGEDSSSS
-55 TDTQIDVL
+55 DTQVDVL

-96 NQKYTV
+96 NKKFTV

-131 IDKYIS
+131 IDKYNS
-137 HGQPKID
+137 HGCPKID
-144 PIPAIVFE
+144 PVPAIVFE
-152 GDDGV
+152 DDDGV

-185 IARTIK
+185 ISRTIK

-218 NFIKQMEST
+218 NFIKQMESA

-254 LGYKSIQDFVGLS
+254 LSYKSIQDFVGLS
-267 EDPTDSNPIDDKKL
+267 DNPTDLNPIDEKKL

-308 LGVLAEVVA
+308 LGVLAEIVA
-317 SPEKIV
+317 SPEKVI
-323 LLKQGKDVEEINDLT
+323 LLKQGKDVEDINDLT
-338 QPIGERLTSLML
+338 QPIGDRLTSLML
-350 DIRGRLDECITR
+350 EIRSKLDECLTR

-369 RQDAIELNNYLE
+369 MQDAIQLNIYLE

-387 RSFRVSINQAISG
+387 RSFRVSINEAITGS
-400 NDSEG
+400 DSEG